1 MLSFELL
8 KSLIFL
14 SLGSHLPDEEQLE
27 YPVVKRWIIINETC
41 AALEF

>member
-8 KSLIFL
+8 KRLICPRD
-14 SLGSHLPDEEQLE
+14 PDEEQLE
-27 YPVVKRWIIINETC
+27 YPVAKHWVIINETC

>member
-8 KSLIFL
+8 KRLIFCPRD
-14 SLGSHLPDEEQLE
+14 PDEEQLE
-27 YPVVKRWIIINETC
+27 YPVVKHWIIINETC